1 MTHDHDITIEQVQE
15 DMMRRDKNDSSRTV
29 APLKAAAD
37 AVYVDTTDL
46 SIRQVVDLMIAHV
59 TNRLRQGIV
68 L

>member
-1 MTHDHDITIEQVQE
+1 
-15 DMMRRDKNDSSRTV
+15 MMRRDKNDSSRTV